1 MHNTLRKR
9 FNGGGFG
16 KANQT
21 LQANIESGDLLP
33 PNVPDSAH
41 HELTGKGRADPGEI
55 VKKKINF
62 FEIMKYVAKCK
73 PLSI

>member
-1 MHNTLRKR
+1 MYNTSRKR

-33 PNVPDSAH
+33 PNMPDSAH
-41 HELTGKGRADPGEI
+41 HELTGMDRADHGEL
-55 VKKKINF
+55 VKKIYIF
-62 FEIMKYVAKCK
+62 
-73 PLSI
+73 

>member
-1 MHNTLRKR
+1 MHNTSRKW

-33 PNVPDSAH
+33 PNMPDSAH
-41 HELTGKGRADPGEI
+41 HELTGMGRADHGAI
-55 VKKKINF
+55 LKKKLNF
-62 FEIMKYVAKCK
+62 
-73 PLSI
+73 